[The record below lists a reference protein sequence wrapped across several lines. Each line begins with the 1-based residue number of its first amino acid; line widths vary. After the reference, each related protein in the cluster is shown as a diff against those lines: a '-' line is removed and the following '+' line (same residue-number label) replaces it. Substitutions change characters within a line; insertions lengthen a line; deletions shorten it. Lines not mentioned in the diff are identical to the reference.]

1 MKTFEV
7 FCNKVYKGDYQ
18 ASWHGGAIAVAFK
31 EHGDTCHPGGHI
43 GHWTAKEKK

>member
-7 FCNKVYKGDYQ
+7 FCNNVYKGDYQ
-18 ASWHGGAIAVAFK
+18 SIWHGSAIAVAFK
-31 EHGDTCHPGGHI
+31 EHGDTPHPSGHI